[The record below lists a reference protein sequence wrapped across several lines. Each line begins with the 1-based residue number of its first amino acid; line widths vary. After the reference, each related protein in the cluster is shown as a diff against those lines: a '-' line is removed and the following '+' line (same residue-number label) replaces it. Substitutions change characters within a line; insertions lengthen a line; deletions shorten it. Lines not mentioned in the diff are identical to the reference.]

1 MEYNS
6 FKSMLCWLKE
16 KNINI
21 DKSTLD
27 ILLSFDVFSNSMK
40 EALEIILTDETIDNK
55 EKWINILAIAGN
67 NYLVIRTL
75 IDILEVQHIRKND
88 FYVSSILQEK
98 AYYKRNNLIRALKNL
113 KIYEDT
119 ELYSFIRE
127 IEDKELQRRVI
138 FVLEHQYGMEM
149 FEKNPSLK
157 NMSEEE
163 LDYKLIEMEFML
175 IVIAKAKLA
184 HKIKEYVDKPNK
196 KDLLSLIELQQQLE
210 SFFEHYNMTSFEL
223 GLPEVTKEG
232 TYFEDDGLLDDVIC
246 SDCYFKGNC
255 NMLNIT
261 DKDCEILSENSKT
274 LTKYMK

>member
-1 MEYNS
+1 VILLKNII
-6 FKSMLCWLKE
+6 KSSLYGFIVGDALGVPVEFMSRDKLKE
-16 KNINI
+16 HPVSEMLEN
-21 DKSTLD
+21 KSRNTTKGYWSDDTAMTLC
-27 ILLSFDVFSNSMK
+27 
-40 EALEIILTDETIDNK
+40 TI
-55 EKWINILAIAGN
+55 
-67 NYLVIRTL
+67 
-75 IDILEVQHIRKND
+75 Q
-88 FYVSSILQEK
+88 S
-98 AYYKRNNLIRALKNL
+98 
-113 KIYEDT
+113 
-119 ELYSFIRE
+119 
-127 IEDKELQRRVI
+127 
-138 FVLEHQYGMEM
+138 
-149 FEKNPSLK
+149 
-157 NMSEEE
+157 
-163 LDYKLIEMEFML
+163 LIEMEFML

-261 DKDCEILSENSKT
+261 EKDCEILSENSKT